1 MFLSRLEILYGSDT
15 IERLKNAKVLV
26 AGLGGVGG
34 ICAEALVRSG
44 VGYIGVIDGDKV
56 EESNLNR
63 QILAL
68 RSNLGEN
75 KTDVF
80 EKRAKD
86 INPQIKVEK
95 YPYFINKDT
104 FDNVKLDRYNVV
116 ADCIDSLI
124 PKLNLIIKCIEKN
137 IPIIA
142 STGSGFKKNPEMVRA
157 GSIWETRNDP
167 LAYRMRKKLRQW
179 GFGEYDFEVVYSLE
193 KPEVKGE
200 TVGSVMTVTATF
212 GLLIA
217 SKVIEKIIS
226 VK

>member
-1 MFLSRLEILYGSDT
+1 MFLSRLEILYGKEN
-15 IERLKNAKVLV
+15 IEKLKKAKVLV

-44 VGYIGVIDGDKV
+44 VGNVGVIDGDKV

-68 RSNLGEN
+68 NSTMGLN
-75 KTDVF
+75 KTKVF

-86 INPQIKVEK
+86 INPEIKVDT
-95 YPYFINKDT
+95 YPYFINKET
-104 FDNVKLDRYNVV
+104 FEKVPIENYDIV

-124 PKLNLIIKCIEKN
+124 PKLNLIIQCLENN
-137 IPIIA
+137 IPVIA
-142 STGSGFKKNPEMVRA
+142 STGSGFKKKPEMVKS
-157 GSIWETRNDP
+157 GSIWDTKNDP

-179 GFGEYDFEVVYSLE
+179 GYGDRDFTVVYSLE
-193 KPEVKGE
+193 KPETKGE
-200 TVGSVMTVTATF
+200 VIGSIMTVTATF

-217 SKVIEKIIS
+217 QKVIEKIIS
-226 VK
+226 A

>member
-1 MFLSRLEILYGSDT
+1 VFLSRLEILYGKEGIDK
-15 IERLKNAKVLV
+15 LKNSKVLV

-44 VGYIGVIDGDKV
+44 VGHIGVIDGDKV

-68 RSNLGEN
+68 RSNIGVSKVE
-75 KTDVF
+75 VF
-80 EKRAKD
+80 EKRAKE
-86 INPQIKVEK
+86 INPEIEVEK
-95 YPYFINKDT
+95 YPYFLNKET
-104 FDNVKLDRYNVV
+104 FEKVKLENYQIV

-124 PKLNLIIKCIEKN
+124 PKLNLIIACIEKR
-137 IPIIA
+137 IPVIA
-142 STGSGFKKNPEMVRA
+142 STGSGFKKKPEMVKA

-179 GFGEYDFEVVYSLE
+179 GYGDKDFTVVYSLE
-193 KPEVKGE
+193 KPELKGD
-200 TVGSVMTVTATF
+200 TVGSLMTVTATF

-217 SKVIEKIIS
+217 QKIIDNLLAE
-226 VK
+226 K

>member
-1 MFLSRLEILYGSDT
+1 MFLSRLEILYGKEN
-15 IERLKNAKVLV
+15 IEKLKKAKVLV

-44 VGYIGVIDGDKV
+44 VGNVGVIDGDKV

-68 RSNLGEN
+68 NSTMGLN
-75 KTDVF
+75 KTKVF

-86 INPQIKVEK
+86 INPEIKVDT
-95 YPYFINKDT
+95 YPYFINKET
-104 FDNVKLDRYNVV
+104 FEKVPIENYDIV

-124 PKLNLIIKCIEKN
+124 PKLNLIIQCLENN
-137 IPIIA
+137 IPVIA
-142 STGSGFKKNPEMVRA
+142 STGSGFKKNPEMVKS
-157 GSIWETRNDP
+157 GSIWDTKNDP

-179 GFGEYDFEVVYSLE
+179 GYGDRDFTVVYSLE
-193 KPEVKGE
+193 KPETKGE
-200 TVGSVMTVTATF
+200 VIGSIMTVTATF

-217 SKVIEKIIS
+217 QKVIEKIIS
-226 VK
+226 A

>member
-1 MFLSRLEILYGSDT
+1 VFLSRLEILYGKEGIDK
-15 IERLKNAKVLV
+15 LKNSKVLV

-44 VGYIGVIDGDKV
+44 VGHIGVIDGDKV

-68 RSNLGEN
+68 RSNIGVSKVE
-75 KTDVF
+75 VF
-80 EKRAKD
+80 EKRAKE
-86 INPQIKVEK
+86 INPEVEVEK
-95 YPYFINKDT
+95 YPYFLNKET
-104 FDNVKLDRYNVV
+104 FEKVKLENYQIV

-124 PKLNLIIKCIEKN
+124 PKLNLIIACIEKR
-137 IPIIA
+137 IPVIA
-142 STGSGFKKNPEMVRA
+142 STGSGFKKKPEMVKA

-179 GFGEYDFEVVYSLE
+179 GYGDKDFTVVYSLE
-193 KPEVKGE
+193 KPELKGD
-200 TVGSVMTVTATF
+200 TVGSLMTVTATF

-217 SKVIEKIIS
+217 QKIIDNLLAE
-226 VK
+226 K

>member
-1 MFLSRLEILYGSDT
+1 MFLSRLEIIYGK
-15 IERLKNAKVLV
+15 EGVKKLKEAKVLV

-44 VGYIGVIDGDKV
+44 IGHIGVIDGDKV

-68 RSNLGEN
+68 NSTIGLN
-75 KTDVF
+75 KTEVF

-86 INPQIKVEK
+86 INPEINIDT
-95 YPYFINKDT
+95 YPYFINKET
-104 FDNVKLDRYNVV
+104 FDKVPIKNYNVV

-124 PKLNLIIKCIEKN
+124 PKLNLIIHCLENN
-137 IPIIA
+137 IPVIA
-142 STGSGFKKNPEMVRA
+142 STGSGFKKKPEMVKS
-157 GSIWETRNDP
+157 GSIWDTKNDP

-179 GFGEYDFEVVYSLE
+179 GYGERDFTVVFSLE
-193 KPEVKGE
+193 KPDAKGE
-200 TVGSVMTVTATF
+200 VIGSIMTITATF

-217 SKVIEKIIS
+217 QKVIEKIIS
-226 VK
+226 A

>member
-1 MFLSRLEILYGSDT
+1 MFLSRLEVLYGKEN
-15 IERLKNAKVLV
+15 IEKLKKAKVLV

-44 VGYIGVIDGDKV
+44 IGHIGVIDGDKV

-68 RSNLGEN
+68 NSTIGLN
-75 KTDVF
+75 KTKVF

-86 INPQIKVEK
+86 INPEIKVDT
-95 YPYFINKDT
+95 YPYFINKET
-104 FDNVKLDRYNVV
+104 FEKVPIKDYDIV

-124 PKLNLIIKCIEKN
+124 PKLNLIIHCLENN
-137 IPIIA
+137 IPVIA
-142 STGSGFKKNPEMVRA
+142 STGSGFKKNPEMVKS
-157 GSIWETRNDP
+157 GSIWDTKNDP

-179 GFGEYDFEVVYSLE
+179 GYGDRDFTVVYSLE
-193 KPEVKGE
+193 KPETKGE
-200 TVGSVMTVTATF
+200 VIGSIMAVTATF

-217 SKVIEKIIS
+217 QKVVEKIIS
-226 VK
+226 A

>member
-1 MFLSRLEILYGSDT
+1 MFLSRLEILYGKEN
-15 IERLKNAKVLV
+15 IEKLKKAKVLV

-44 VGYIGVIDGDKV
+44 VGNVGVIDGDKV

-68 RSNLGEN
+68 NSTMGLN
-75 KTDVF
+75 KTKVF

-86 INPQIKVEK
+86 INPEIKVDT
-95 YPYFINKDT
+95 YPYFINKET
-104 FDNVKLDRYNVV
+104 FEKVPIENYDIV

-124 PKLNLIIKCIEKN
+124 PKLNLIIQCLENN
-137 IPIIA
+137 IPVIA
-142 STGSGFKKNPEMVRA
+142 STGSGFKKNPEMVKS
-157 GSIWETRNDP
+157 GSIWDTKNDP

-179 GFGEYDFEVVYSLE
+179 GYGDRDFTVVYSLE
-193 KPEVKGE
+193 KPETKGE
-200 TVGSVMTVTATF
+200 VIGSIMTVTATF

-217 SKVIEKIIS
+217 QKVIEKIIYS
-226 VK
+226 

>member
-1 MFLSRLEILYGSDT
+1 MFLSRLEILYGK
-15 IERLKNAKVLV
+15 EGVEKLKKAKVLV

-44 VGYIGVIDGDKV
+44 IGHIGVIDGDKV

-68 RSNLGEN
+68 NSTIGLN
-75 KTDVF
+75 KTKVF

-86 INPQIKVEK
+86 INPEIKVDT
-95 YPYFINKDT
+95 YPYFINKET
-104 FDNVKLDRYNVV
+104 FEKVPIKDYDIV

-124 PKLNLIIKCIEKN
+124 PKLNLIIHCLENN

-142 STGSGFKKNPEMVRA
+142 STGSGFKKNPEMVKS
-157 GSIWETRNDP
+157 GSIWDTRNDP

-179 GFGEYDFEVVYSLE
+179 GYGDRDFTVVYSLE
-193 KPEVKGE
+193 KPETKGE
-200 TVGSVMTVTATF
+200 VIGSIITVTSAF

-217 SKVIEKIIS
+217 HKVIEKIIS
-226 VK
+226 A